1 MNEPLKALFLKLGV
15 ELNKNISNLLTLNP
29 DEAVQDIRRGIEEV
43 TKEIEATGD
52 ISLMNKLHTELKMID
67 KLGGL
72 GNIVPS
78 EGLTF
83 TYTPTGSKEQKIYKF
98 TGIFAP
104 VNQILGSLKFSR

>member
-1 MNEPLKALFLKLGV
+1 MKLGV
-15 ELNKNISNLLTLNP
+15 ELNKNIANLLTLNP

-43 TKEIEATGD
+43 TKEIEATGNIELLD
-52 ISLMNKLHTELKMID
+52 KLKTELKMID

-72 GNIVPS
+72 KNIVPS

-83 TYTPTGSKEQKIYKF
+83 TYTPEGTDEQRIYKF